1 MSRYAVG
8 TDHAPRRRVR
18 PHAVPRRPALPWRQ
32 WAAHAF
38 DTVVFLLCMGAAL
51 SLLWVTP

>member
-8 TDHAPRRRVR
+8 TDHAPRRRAR

-32 WAAHAF
+32 WLEQAF
-38 DTVVFLLCMGAAL
+38 DAAVFLLCMGAAL

>member
-1 MSRYAVG
+1 MSAYRVG

-32 WAAHAF
+32 WLEQAF
-38 DTVVFLLCMGAAL
+38 DAAVFLLCMGAAL